1 MSASSERFIKQAQG
15 LPEAYLH
22 AITVGQR
29 GAVTLGGETIDEASR
44 KNSPGHRGPGVMP
57 RASSGQ
63 TGETPECPP
72 IRFMGRQAEQ
82 SARMSIRTT

>member
-1 MSASSERFIKQAQG
+1 VSASSERFIKQARG

-44 KNSPGHRGPGVMP
+44 KIAQAIVARSNAAGFI
-57 RASSGQ
+57 RAN
-63 TGETPECPP
+63 
-72 IRFMGRQAEQ
+72 R
-82 SARMSIRTT
+82 